1 MSRYL
6 KITFFVLFS
15 FFFLTVT
22 CQSNINRQIIK
33 LGTGE
38 TTFPAMI
45 KEISSTRVIFLGE
58 NHYDINHHKNQL
70 DIIKA
75 LYEKGLPI
83 AVGLEMFPKKDQK
96 ILDDWVSGRMKEK
109 DFILIFYENWGY
121 GWDLYKDI
129 FLYARNKKI
138 PLIGLNVPRE
148 ITRKVA
154 QRGFKSL
161 SGEELSELPPGITCD
176 LDQRYMDFIKRIFE
190 HKGNSDDTFR
200 NFCEAQVI
208 WDQSMAWYLSQY
220 LRANPDRLVTVLS
233 GTVHAWKYGIP
244 RQLQKFITVRY
255 RVILPDIPG
264 DYSTVTR
271 DDADYMVMQ

>member
-15 FFFLTVT
+15 FFFLTTT
-22 CQSNINRQIIK
+22 CQSNINSQIIK
-33 LGTGE
+33 LGIGE

-45 KEISSTRVIFLGE
+45 KEISSARVIFFGE
-58 NHYDINHHKNQL
+58 NHTDINHHKNQL
-70 DIIKA
+70 DIIRA
-75 LYEKGLPI
+75 LYEKGLPV

-96 ILDDWVSGRMKEK
+96 RLDDWVSGRIKEK
-109 DFILIFYENWGY
+109 NFIPIFYENWGY
-121 GWDLYKDI
+121 GWGLYKDI

-161 SGEELSELPPGITCD
+161 SMEELSELPPGITCE

-190 HKGNSDDTFR
+190 HKGNNDDTFR

-220 LRANPDRLVTVLS
+220 LKANPDRLVTVLS

-244 RQLQKFITVRY
+244 RQLQKFITVKY

-264 DYSTVTR
+264 DYRTVTR
-271 DDADYMVMQ
+271 DDTDYMVIH

>member
-15 FFFLTVT
+15 FFFLTTT
-22 CQSNINRQIIK
+22 CQSNINSQIIK
-33 LGTGE
+33 LGIGE

-45 KEISSTRVIFLGE
+45 KEISSARVIFLGE
-58 NHYDINHHKNQL
+58 NHTDINHHKNHL
-70 DIIKA
+70 DIIKT
-75 LYEKGLPI
+75 LHEKGLPI
-83 AVGLEMFPKKDQK
+83 AVGLEMFQKKDQK

-109 DFILIFYENWGY
+109 DFIPIFYENWGY
-121 GWDLYKDI
+121 GWGLYKDI

-161 SGEELSELPPGITCD
+161 SREELSELPPGITCD

-190 HKGNSDDTFR
+190 HKGNNDDTFR

-220 LRANPDRLVTVLS
+220 LKANPDRLVTVLS
-233 GTVHAWKYGIP
+233 GTVHAWIYGIP
-244 RQLQKFITVRY
+244 RQLQKFITVKY

-264 DYSTVTR
+264 DYSTITR
-271 DDADYMVMQ
+271 DDADYMVIH

>member
-6 KITFFVLFS
+6 KITFFVLFPL
-15 FFFLTVT
+15 FLLTVT
-22 CQSNINRQIIK
+22 CQSNINSQIIK
-33 LGTGE
+33 LGTGG

-45 KEISSTRVIFLGE
+45 KEISSARVIFLGE
-58 NHYDINHHKNQL
+58 NHTDINHHKNQL

-75 LYEKGLPI
+75 LHEKGLPV

-96 ILDDWVSGRMKEK
+96 ILDDWVSSRIKEK
-109 DFILIFYENWGY
+109 DFIPIFYENWGY
-121 GWDLYKDI
+121 GWGLYKDI

-161 SGEELSELPPGITCD
+161 SMEELSELPPGITCD

-190 HKGNSDDTFR
+190 YKENNDDTFR

-220 LRANPDRLVTVLS
+220 LKANPERLVTVLS

-244 RQLQKFITVRY
+244 RQLQKFITVKY

-264 DYSTVTR
+264 DYRTITIN
-271 DDADYMVMQ
+271 DADYMVIH

>member
-15 FFFLTVT
+15 FFFLTTT
-22 CQSNINRQIIK
+22 CQSNINGQIIK
-33 LGTGE
+33 LGIGE

-45 KEISSTRVIFLGE
+45 KEISSARVIFFGE
-58 NHYDINHHKNQL
+58 NHTDINHHKNQL
-70 DIIKA
+70 DIIRA
-75 LYEKGLPI
+75 LYEKGLPV

-96 ILDDWVSGRMKEK
+96 RLDDWVSGRIKEK
-109 DFILIFYENWGY
+109 NFIPIFYENWGY
-121 GWDLYKDI
+121 GWGLYKDI

-161 SGEELSELPPGITCD
+161 SMEELSELPPGITCD

-190 HKGNSDDTFR
+190 HKGNNDDTFR

-208 WDQSMAWYLSQY
+208 WDQSMAWHLSQY
-220 LRANPDRLVTVLS
+220 LKANPDRLVTVLS

-244 RQLQKFITVRY
+244 RQLQKFITVKY
-255 RVILPDIPG
+255 RVVLPDIPG
-264 DYSTVTR
+264 DYRTVTR
-271 DDADYMVMQ
+271 DDADYMVIQ

>member
-15 FFFLTVT
+15 FFFLTTT
-22 CQSNINRQIIK
+22 CQSNINSQIIK

-45 KEISSTRVIFLGE
+45 KEISSARVIFFGE

-70 DIIKA
+70 EVIKT
-75 LYEKGLPI
+75 LHEKGLPI
-83 AVGLEMFPKKDQK
+83 AVGLEMFPKKEQK
-96 ILDDWVSGRMKEK
+96 RLDDWVSGRIKEK
-109 DFILIFYENWGY
+109 DFIPIFYETWGY
-121 GWDLYKDI
+121 GWGLYKDI

-154 QRGFKSL
+154 QKGFKSL
-161 SGEELSELPPGITCD
+161 SMEELSELPPGITCD

-190 HKGNSDDTFR
+190 YKGNNDDTFR

-220 LRANPDRLVTVLS
+220 LKANPDKLVIVLS

-244 RQLQKFITVRY
+244 RQLQKFITVKY

-264 DYSTVTR
+264 DYHTVTR
-271 DDADYMVMQ
+271 DDADYMVIQ

>member
-6 KITFFVLFS
+6 KITLFVLFS
-15 FFFLTVT
+15 FFSFTNT
-22 CQSNINRQIIK
+22 CQSNINSQIIK

-45 KEISSTRVIFLGE
+45 KEISSARVIFLGE
-58 NHYDINHHKNQL
+58 NHTDINHHKNQL
-70 DIIKA
+70 DIVKA
-75 LYEKGLPI
+75 LHKKGLPI

-96 ILDDWVSGRMKEK
+96 ILDDWVSGRIKEK
-109 DFILIFYENWGY
+109 DFIPIFYENWGH
-121 GWDLYKDI
+121 GWGLYKDI

-161 SGEELSELPPGITCD
+161 SMEELSELPPGITCD
-176 LDQRYMDFIKRIFE
+176 LDKRYMDFIKRIFE
-190 HKGNSDDTFR
+190 HKGNNDDTFR

-208 WDQSMAWYLSQY
+208 WDQSMAWYISQY
-220 LRANPDRLVTVLS
+220 LKANPDRLVTVLS

-244 RQLQKFITVRY
+244 RQLQKFITVKY

-264 DYSTVTR
+264 DYRTVTR
-271 DDADYMVMQ
+271 DDADYMVIH